1 MANTVHV
8 GVMRLALR
16 VPGARTLKDRRQAV
30 RSLVDRLKHRFPV
43 SVTEMV
49 ETERAGEATLVVTSA
64 SADAR
69 LLRSVLD
76 QCAGLATSSG
86 VVVPARID
94 IDVFPWHPPDGL
106 SLSDDWRWSED
117 G

>member
-1 MANTVHV
+1 MSITVHV

-43 SVTEMV
+43 SVTEII
-49 ETERAGEATLVVTSA
+49 ETERAGDATLVVTGS
-64 SADAR
+64 SSDAR
-69 LLRSVLD
+69 VLRSVLD
-76 QCAGLATSSG
+76 QCAALAASSG
-86 VVVPARID
+86 VAVPARID
-94 IDVFPWHPPDGL
+94 IDVFPWHPPEGL
-106 SLSDDWRWSED
+106 SLSDDWRWSDD